1 MDSEFEFYYKTF
13 SKWQVSKLIKHKKMH
28 LKLIKEREDAGE
40 KIGFEIGFPMLR
52 TSKVVVEVVD
62 YVLKEKRE
70 KNNA

>member
-28 LKLIKEREDAGE
+28 LINIIGSREDDE
-40 KIGFEIGFPMLR
+40 YEEGFPILR
-52 TSKVVVEVVD
+52 TSKKVVDVVD

>member
-13 SKWQVSKLIKHKKMH
+13 SKWKVSKLIKHKKMH
-28 LKLIKEREDAGE
+28 LINIKDREDDE
-40 KIGFEIGFPMLR
+40 YEEGFPILR
-52 TSKVVVEVVD
+52 TSKKVVDVVD